1 MGPFERQTLIV
12 MLNQGKLRM
21 SDEVSADKVAWQS
34 AQTALGLIVPEK
46 AASQAKDHT
55 APAPPPPAAYPQPVM
70 SNFSAAEDDDDVEDF
85 PEKIGFGDIL
95 LNVIASLGNGGGY
108 LHRLNQYSSNTM
120 LAASAAA
127 AVLGLLF
134 GLFGCLLFGS
144 CYNISKLALCI
155 RCLIVILLSGALFW
169 LGNTMLRMI
178 ATQKREGNA
187 AEADFLS
194 AMHGMMNIGVISV
207 LLNGTIFIF
216 NKKLFTMSV
225 SQMCAVVTVALL
237 PLIFFS
243 SNIILSLRMNLM
255 GNCKLRPGAASL
267 MAVLGF
273 YAVTVLSVLL
283 LYGIY
288 RLS

>member
-1 MGPFERQTLIV
+1 
-12 MLNQGKLRM
+12 
-21 SDEVSADKVAWQS
+21 
-34 AQTALGLIVPEK
+34 
-46 AASQAKDHT
+46 
-55 APAPPPPAAYPQPVM
+55 
-70 SNFSAAEDDDDVEDF
+70 
-85 PEKIGFGDIL
+85 
-95 LNVIASLGNGGGY
+95 
-108 LHRLNQYSSNTM
+108 M